1 MESKARM
8 ADAVFS
14 LFAASLALA
23 VTVLAAVK
31 GAWPPA
37 AAFGTLVVGFLLRA
51 RYSYRRHRR

>member
-23 VTVLAAVK
+23 VTILAAVK

-37 AAFGTLVVGFLLRA
+37 AAFGMLVVGFLLRA
-51 RYSYRRHRR
+51 RYSYRRHRG